1 MCLSVLNLHDVRE
14 HLEFNFWFEDI
25 VQRVL
30 TCQLNHYS
38 ILIINTKLLN
48 YRMSGGTVFSQTL
61 IIIFLLS
68 TSSTGEIIHF
78 DFTEDPSSSS
88 SDQTDAATW
97 NNTQSTEYED
107 CSESDLSGPII
118 PCSSDED
125 PFADI
130 HSVIEGLRHGGEEG
144 FPFSDAYENRR
155 VADPAVNPVT
165 ATQFNLNKAKAVTK
179 LITDYKRDFKA
190 LKKLKFFGALSTVAQ
205 FVGPIFDVVLAFL
218 PKVKSRELK
227 AIETGFS
234 ETDAA
239 LDVLSLRLDQL
250 EDKSDFNTVL
260 SDLIN
265 FEASV
270 DYGMTKYR
278 AIAEYFDENDP
289 EEELAPEG
297 KTLLENLINYI
308 GETGDIAKQLQSF
321 TKHILQG
328 TALAFHGE
336 RLLTT
341 FRRGQQNDCSKI
353 LSFGGRLLNIIRNA
367 QRLQF
372 IYELNQGMIDYTDD
386 KGYPREVHEIYVEV
400 VEQYADCNRNVAKH
414 AVDVSTRFFCE
425 SVCQIPH
432 IAF

>member
-1 MCLSVLNLHDVRE
+1 
-14 HLEFNFWFEDI
+14 
-25 VQRVL
+25 
-30 TCQLNHYS
+30 
-38 ILIINTKLLN
+38 
-48 YRMSGGTVFSQTL
+48 MSGGTVFSQTL

-78 DFTEDPSSSS
+78 DFTEDQSSSS
-88 SDQTDAATW
+88 SDQNDATTW

-107 CSESDLSGPII
+107 CSESNLSGPII

-125 PFADI
+125 PFAETY
-130 HSVIEGLRHGGEEG
+130 SVIEGLRYGGEEG

-155 VADPAVNPVT
+155 VADPAVNPVM
-165 ATQFNLNKAKAVTK
+165 ATQRKLTQAKSITWLVTSYRRDLKAHKVGESVMK
-179 LITDYKRDFKA
+179 VIQEMDD
-190 LKKLKFFGALSTVAQ
+190 KKLETIFRKRLKFLSAISSVAQ
-205 FVGPIFDVVLAFL
+205 FVGPIFEVVLAFL

-250 EDKSDFNTVL
+250 EDKSDFNAVL

-328 TALAFHGE
+328 TALAFDGE

-414 AVDVSTRFFCE
+414 AVDVSTRFLMQL
-425 SVCQIPH
+425 QIVNLHVRYRTLHFKP
-432 IAF
+432 IITLSRAFSRSFLLNS